1 MCVALMKLFVMGVLF
16 LIVGRA
22 FQLINTGRQLKKP
35 IVVKDGSL
43 VINTSKLDVS
53 QPLII
58 VGEVIMI
65 ISSVFLVMNCY
76 DLYQQDDDQF
86 TIGN

>member
-1 MCVALMKLFVMGVLF
+1 MCVALIKLFVMGVLF

-35 IVVKDGSL
+35 VTMKDGSL
-43 VINTSKLDVS
+43 VINTSNLDVS

-58 VGEVIMI
+58 IGETVMI
-65 ISSVFLVMNCY
+65 ISAIFLTMNCY
-76 DLYQQDDDQF
+76 DLYKEVDNQF
-86 TIGN
+86 TVGV